1 MKAMTEVIEVDGF
14 INPTDVDKLLLVA
27 RSATEEQ
34 WNLFNETEL
43 NGLFWDGKRLMID
56 AELTKELA
64 NKLSN
69 MFDGQYQVT
78 AANKLQRFYTGR
90 GLGPLTDSLHVPS
103 IKYGAIFFL
112 HDGLE
117 GEGIEFP
124 QINKSITPKAN
135 KLVVYP
141 ADLDPPHHL
150 SYGYVLPYSYRTL
163 YTPRNHSKKGYCLR
177 NNHPPI
183 QIAWWPIC
191 RQIDL
196 TLGGSAG

>member
-1 MKAMTEVIEVDGF
+1 MKDMTEVTEFDEF
-14 INPTDVDKLLLVA
+14 LNQTDVDRLLLVA

-56 AELTKELA
+56 ADLTKELGY
-64 NKLSN
+64 KLSN
-69 MFDGQYQVT
+69 IFDGQYQVT
-78 AANKLQRFYTGR
+78 ASNKLQRFYTGK

-112 HDGLE
+112 HDGLD

-124 QINKSITPKAN
+124 QINKSITPKSN

-141 ADLDPPHHL
+141 ADLEYIIPGTSDQ
-150 SYGYVLPYSYRTL
+150 SIKYFITVFF
-163 YTPRNHSKKGYCLR
+163 NQKG
-177 NNHPPI
+177 
-183 QIAWWPIC
+183 
-191 RQIDL
+191 
-196 TLGGSAG
+196 